1 MISMLT
7 KMFSEVIDWERS
19 TINWEEKLLLE
30 LGQHLEDVS
39 PADVLRMRQE
49 GANLYSTYFSS
60 VDQIVRTTLEIIRQ
74 RIFPEAAAP
83 KYVWNS
89 TPGTLSLLPNI
100 RPSNTPFYIEK
111 KEHSL
116 DNKFTAL
123 IHTVQTVPSSAAPI
137 IKLIKNLWKTDSW

>member
-1 MISMLT
+1 
-7 KMFSEVIDWERS
+7 
-19 TINWEEKLLLE
+19 
-30 LGQHLEDVS
+30 
-39 PADVLRMRQE
+39 MRQE

-100 RPSNTPFYIEK
+100 RPSNTPFYFEK
-111 KEHSL
+111 KEHTL
-116 DNKFTAL
+116 DQKFTAL